1 MALKAAVEA
10 LLRDRQLDR
19 TLTSVLPEP
28 APHEVAPLGVESLD
42 RALGGGPAL
51 SERSESKGLPRGQIS
66 EVVGPASS
74 GRTSLAWAALG
85 AATRRGESVAL
96 VDTFD
101 RFDPPTGA
109 ACGIDLTRLLW
120 VRGPAITK
128 TTGAVDPAWEPG
140 VRAVGG
146 PGTLVERAI
155 DRALKALNLVVQ
167 SGVCTLV
174 AIDLV
179 DVPAAAFKRLPP
191 ATWFRLA
198 RVIEGSDTAVLLV
211 TASPVARSAGGRS
224 IVLCREAD
232 ACREGNACR
241 ERDACREYDPVK
253 DRVPVKHSSPV
264 KNQSPVKGR
273 APVSVLWKGSHDR
286 SRRFGGVRTP
296 VGVHAA
302 RWAEVAHAVVETSTG
317 STGSAG
323 SIQPGRPAPPVLS
336 ASSASSVASSP
347 ASSVAAV

>member
-1 MALKAAVEA
+1 MAVKATVEA
-10 LLRDRQLDR
+10 LLRERQLDR

-28 APHEVAPLGVESLD
+28 APHEGAPLGVESLD

-120 VRGPAITK
+120 VRGPALTK

-179 DVPAAAFKRLPP
+179 DVPAATLKRLPP

-224 IVLCREAD
+224 IVLRREAD
-232 ACREGNACR
+232 ACREGN
-241 ERDACREYDPVK
+241 ACREYDPVK
-253 DRVPVKHSSPV
+253 DRVPVKNSSPV
-264 KNQSPVKGR
+264 KNQSPAKGR

-296 VGVHAA
+296 VCVHAA

-336 ASSASSVASSP
+336 ASSALSVASSP